1 MKKKFFLKNLI
12 VFLIPLL
19 LSLLILGSLSI
30 IITQSFV
37 KQEISKNNI
46 NLLKQTKENMEFILS
61 EIDSLSLNFNTNAT
75 IINVLSRIL
84 KNRALTQ
91 EDILSFNIIKNFLD
105 TPANSKSYIHSIYIY
120 MNNDNGYFI
129 STTEGLVKLNDFY
142 DTSWYETYLKYKGG
156 KTLWIESK
164 TIKQYKSIENT
175 DRIITIY
182 KELWM
187 GNGVI
192 VLNISALYLQNLL
205 NNLTTF
211 KDQSI
216 LVFDKENNIVFK
228 NKNLEYLEK
237 IDIQKINSEPKLF
250 FTITIDKNKY
260 TVSKLHSN
268 SFEWEY
274 LSIVPNQ
281 TLYNIP
287 IKLSIATF
295 ILLFISLILSVILS
309 YFFTNKNYKQL
320 ENVFSIIESAEAGRP
335 LPPLPERIKDEY
347 SFIIHNILKTF
358 IEQNYLKVQL
368 SERKYKHQVM
378 ELLALQSQVNPHFLF
393 NTLKTIYWKSCNF
406 TGKPNEISDMV
417 ENLEN
422 ILYYSLNNPVKSV
435 TVEEEVKNTMSYI
448 EIQKVRYK
456 DKFDVKWEFS
466 DEVKN
471 LEVVKLLLQ
480 PLIENSIYHGIKE
493 KEGKSYIKIRFDNT
507 DDQLRISV
515 IDNGLGISHD
525 KLIQIRRNLNEEG
538 DFSEHIGLFNTNKR
552 LKLAYGEQYG
562 ISIRSKPGS
571 GTVIYIRIPLR
582 ETVKESTP

>member
-228 NKNLEYLEK
+228 NKDLEYLEK